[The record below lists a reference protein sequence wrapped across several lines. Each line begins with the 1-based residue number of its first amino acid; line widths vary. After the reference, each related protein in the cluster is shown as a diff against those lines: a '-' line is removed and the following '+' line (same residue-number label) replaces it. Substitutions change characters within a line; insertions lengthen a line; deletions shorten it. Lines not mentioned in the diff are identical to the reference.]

1 MSSHTRSEAD
11 TTQVSTEL
19 KISEF
24 NTASDEVIFG
34 STTRIQCTHQMIDN
48 EQAPMPMD
56 ISQLKKSLLSGA
68 SFSSKNKNKNRNNK
82 HGCMK
87 IAAMNNNNND
97 KVEVTYQET
106 QHTKSVKSDEH
117 SGGSTS
123 LTPPCLADI
132 DIIDLLS
139 DDDHDD
145 DEDTL
150 YDSDSGS
157 QGDDEVLSISLLAG
171 SIEKMFHMTT
181 SDDDNSFQPM
191 LQVIHVIEVAVQ
203 AASTSTSKRWK
214 VSSLFCFHLQD
225 THRIK
230 FSISYNYILLID
242 CPV

>member
-1 MSSHTRSEAD
+1 MSSRTRSEAD
-11 TTQVSTEL
+11 TTQVQVSTEL
-19 KISEF
+19 KMSEF
-24 NTASDEVIFG
+24 NTGSGSDEVIFG
-34 STTRIQCTHQMIDN
+34 STTRIQGTHQMIDN
-48 EQAPMPMD
+48 EHAPMPMD
-56 ISQLKKSLLSGA
+56 ISQLKKSLLSGE
-68 SFSSKNKNKNRNNK
+68 SFSYKNKNKNRNNK

-87 IAAMNNNNND
+87 IAAINNND
-97 KVEVTYQET
+97 KVEVTYQT
-106 QHTKSVKSDEH
+106 QHTKSVKSDDH
-117 SGGSTS
+117 SSGSTS

-191 LQVIHVIEVAVQ
+191 LQVIHVIEVA
-203 AASTSTSKRWK
+203 STSTSKRWK
-214 VSSLFCFHLQD
+214 VSSLFCFYLQD
-225 THRIK
+225 
-230 FSISYNYILLID
+230 ILIG
-242 CPV
+242 

>member
-68 SFSSKNKNKNRNNK
+68 SFSSKNENKNKNNK

-123 LTPPCLADI
+123 LTTPCLADI

-157 QGDDEVLSISLLAG
+157 QGDDDVLDISLLAG

-214 VSSLFCFHLQD
+214 VSSLCFYLQY

>member
-1 MSSHTRSEAD
+1 MPSRTRSEAD
-11 TTQVSTEL
+11 TTQVQVSTEL

-24 NTASDEVIFG
+24 NTASGSDEVIFG
-34 STTRIQCTHQMIDN
+34 STTRIQGTHQMIDN
-48 EQAPMPMD
+48 EHPPMPMD
-56 ISQLKKSLLSGA
+56 ISQLKKSLLSGE
-68 SFSSKNKNKNRNNK
+68 SFSYKNKNKNRNNK

-157 QGDDEVLSISLLAG
+157 QGDDDVLCISLQPG

-191 LQVIHVIEVAVQ
+191 LQVIHVLKVVQVQ
-203 AASTSTSKRWK
+203 AASKRWK
-214 VSSLFCFHLQD
+214 VSFFV
-225 THRIK
+225 
-230 FSISYNYILLID
+230 SISRKYSSDNYRDIFLSDSSSYN
-242 CPV
+242 